1 MNGKEVIAVLFND
14 KGELIKRSSLLLDEE
29 EEVLNETS
37 NDSIYNIDIVKSSR
51 NKISFVNRSQKEK
64 KNFLIKYI
72 NKENNLTNLKY
83 LYYDYFEKEDDNINN
98 IKKSLINEIKYNWN
112 NKLDDLYETVKIFKK
127 IKN

>member
-1 MNGKEVIAVLFND
+1 MIRVD
-14 KGELIKRSSLLLDEE
+14 LLEE

-98 IKKSLINEIKYNWN
+98 IKKSLINEIKYYWN
-112 NKLDDLYETVKIFKK
+112 NKLDNLYETVKIFKK

>member
-1 MNGKEVIAVLFND
+1 MEKLAIVVPCYN
-14 KGELIKRSSLLLDEE
+14 E

-72 NKENNLTNLKY
+72 NGKYDVSSALGREKVGTMSGICGILCNALLCIMKFVIGTSLHGNVFFDTDKSYTEYTNR
-83 LYYDYFEKEDDNINN
+83 
-98 IKKSLINEIKYNWN
+98 
-112 NKLDDLYETVKIFKK
+112 
-127 IKN
+127 